1 MCGVNMVNFNE
12 VAIRAET
19 GPMMAEQD
27 FDMNKVARKAAELRK
42 EIDFKFD
49 PKEIV
54 NTDMSL
60 ADELWEAGLKL
71 FLETGVYSTRT
82 RRVITFDESEVKH
95 ALKNARDRLEVGQG
109 KDKRILYNRGINDN
123 RPPIVFGG
131 PFNCDVSEDMFVR
144 FNEAYAREEIIDLL
158 FLPGYLKT
166 IHGLDIRP
174 DSGLSGKTVIL
185 YARWSREA
193 IERAGRPGLAIVGH
207 GIMGLNEIGV
217 TNEEWGLRRTDP
229 RAMVMLPELKVDDV
243 TLSRLGYYS
252 MYGAPLYIAFTPLV
266 GGFAGGP
273 ESTAIVSVAN
283 HIGALMLGADIIH
296 MGPQH
301 IRYRHQ
307 TNPHSLWVA
316 NRVKQAI
323 TRNTKMIHL
332 TSHTTAGRTGSE
344 QYAYEFATLELTVVP
359 SGSHIAGP
367 RPADLKFDNHNSPLM
382 ARLFGEIGHA
392 TAKLKLEETND
403 MILTLLEKYKDRMD
417 FESAPI
423 GKPFEELYDVNT
435 LKPTKEHYEMYLKV
449 KKELIDLGLELEM
462 DY

>member
-207 GIMGLNEIGV
+207 GIMGLNDQVAIG
-217 TNEEWGLRRTDP
+217 
-229 RAMVMLPELKVDDV
+229 
-243 TLSRLGYYS
+243 
-252 MYGAPLYIAFTPLV
+252 
-266 GGFAGGP
+266 
-273 ESTAIVSVAN
+273 
-283 HIGALMLGADIIH
+283 LMK
-296 MGPQH
+296 
-301 IRYRHQ
+301 R
-307 TNPHSLWVA
+307 
-316 NRVKQAI
+316 
-323 TRNTKMIHL
+323 
-332 TSHTTAGRTGSE
+332 
-344 QYAYEFATLELTVVP
+344 
-359 SGSHIAGP
+359 
-367 RPADLKFDNHNSPLM
+367 
-382 ARLFGEIGHA
+382 
-392 TAKLKLEETND
+392 
-403 MILTLLEKYKDRMD
+403 LLEKVV
-417 FESAPI
+417 SAKYPSL
-423 GKPFEELYDVNT
+423 KPYHEELPPYLLLFS
-435 LKPTKEHYEMYLKV
+435 LKFLSH
-449 KKELIDLGLELEM
+449 LELGIIPSLNPLLPS
-462 DY
+462 